1 MSDHCHYKEFLDE
14 LRAVKGGFSCWGYDY
29 NITSPFVHLKYK
41 IKEFF
46 PINAVPDHIMG
57 LLQVAEKELKSFDN
71 SITIL
76 CISLAKEVEKM
87 KIQEKNNE

>member
-1 MSDHCHYKEFLDE
+1 MSDYDPYKEFLDE
-14 LRAVKGGFSCWGYDY
+14 LHCIKGGFSCWGFSYDF
-29 NITSPFVHLKYK
+29 TGPFVHLKYK

-46 PINAVPDHIMG
+46 PINGVPDHIMG
-57 LLQVAEKELKSFDN
+57 LLQIAEKELKSFDN